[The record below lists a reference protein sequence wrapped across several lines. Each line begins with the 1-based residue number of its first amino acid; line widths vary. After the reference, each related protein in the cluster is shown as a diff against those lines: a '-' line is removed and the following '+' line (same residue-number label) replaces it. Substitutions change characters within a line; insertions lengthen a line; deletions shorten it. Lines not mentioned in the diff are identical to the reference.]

1 MASNYP
7 IQDWVKDG
15 DDFVGGATITGTA
28 GEGMWKVADTSSAGT
43 PTYTKDA
50 AAHGGVF
57 TMQFSSTN
65 EIQNLCLYWDDKLH
79 LDIDQLQH
87 VEFMVK
93 TVASLDTATTLTFG
107 LCTGRNDNPDSTTNN
122 AQFKLAG
129 SNAIVCE
136 TDDGTN
142 DNDDKATGLSLVATY
157 RHFVID
163 FTGGKSNVKFY
174 IDDQH
179 VATTTTFDMSNATGQ
194 LQPFVQLQKTADTNE
209 DSVSIDLIA
218 WQARRR

>member
-1 MASNYP
+1 MANNYP
-7 IQDWVKDG
+7 IQDWIVGG
-15 DDFVGGATITGTA
+15 DDFMGTA
-28 GEGMWKVADTSSAGT
+28 VVTAYESDSMWRVTDTSALGS

-50 AAHGGVF
+50 AAHGGAI
-57 TMQFSSTN
+57 TLKFSNTN
-65 EIQNLCLYWDDKLH
+65 EVQNLCLNFNNKLQ
-79 LDIDQLQH
+79 LDIDQLLDI
-87 VEFMVK
+87 EFQVK

-107 LCTGRNDNPDSTTNN
+107 LCTDRNDNPDSTTNN
-122 AQFKLAG
+122 AQFKLSG

-157 RHFVID
+157 RHFRIS
-163 FTGGKSNVKFY
+163 FAGGKNNVKFY

-179 VATTTTFDMSNATGQ
+179 VATSTTFDMSNATGQ

-209 DSVSIDLIA
+209 DSVSVDFIF
-218 WQARRR
+218 WRARRR